1 MKHRA
6 GSEPVPSKIFTPA
19 DGTIATSTFLHA
31 LFFLPSSN
39 HLTLSS
45 MKTPKTLIFM
55 GVSGCGKSFIGA
67 KVAQALGCVFE
78 DGDDFHPV
86 SNIDKMAGGTPLT
99 DDDRAPWLDILRDRI
114 VLNQSLTDCYVL
126 ACSALKQ
133 SYRDRLRGNDS
144 LETLVFIY
152 LEGSKELIRQRMEA
166 RDHFMPPA
174 LLDSQF
180 ATLEKPGDAIA
191 INIEL
196 TTPDEMVDTILQ
208 HF

>member
-1 MKHRA
+1 
-6 GSEPVPSKIFTPA
+6 
-19 DGTIATSTFLHA
+19 
-31 LFFLPSSN
+31 
-39 HLTLSS
+39 
-45 MKTPKTLIFM
+45 MKTPKTLIVM

-78 DGDDFHPV
+78 DGDDFHPA
-86 SNIDKMAGGTPLT
+86 SNIEKMASGTPLT
-99 DDDRAPWLDILRDRI
+99 DDDRWPWLDVLREHI
-114 VLNQSLTDCYVL
+114 VLNQSQTACYVL

-133 SYRDRLRGNDS
+133 SYRDRLRGDDS
-144 LETLVFIY
+144 SETLAFVY

-180 ATLEKPGDAIA
+180 ATLEKPGDGIA
-191 INIEL
+191 IDIEL
-196 TTPDEMVDTILQ
+196 TPDEIVAAVLS

>member
-1 MKHRA
+1 
-6 GSEPVPSKIFTPA
+6 
-19 DGTIATSTFLHA
+19 
-31 LFFLPSSN
+31 
-39 HLTLSS
+39 
-45 MKTPKTLIFM
+45 MKTPKTLIVM

-78 DGDDFHPV
+78 DGDDFHPA
-86 SNIDKMAGGTPLT
+86 SNIEKMASGKPLT
-99 DDDRAPWLDILRDRI
+99 DDDRWPWLDVLREHI
-114 VLNQSLTDCYVL
+114 VLNQSQTACYVL

-133 SYRDRLRGNDS
+133 SYRDRLRGDDS
-144 LETLVFIY
+144 PETLSFVY

-180 ATLEKPGDAIA
+180 ATLEKPEDGMAID
-191 INIEL
+191 IEL
-196 TTPDEMVDTILQ
+196 TPDEIVAAILR